1 MMDMCSSLLLAAAA
15 TAIVVIVMDR
25 VREEELGQKTII
37 PADCIKGNSVN

>member
-1 MMDMCSSLLLAAAA
+1 MVMIVAVAAAA

>member
-1 MMDMCSSLLLAAAA
+1 MVMIVAVAAAA

-25 VREEELGQKTII
+25 VREEELGQETII